1 MTIAA
6 LSFSADAKELA
17 LKPIERVIVKVN
29 KIAQDPLSARFVN
42 LTDNGNQDNE
52 FETQI
57 IENAITKTG
66 TLLALGFGEAGTEII
81 VSNVTKAGGEL
92 FLFFLFSIIPIQKR
106 IDPISSGKKIYAIFG
121 FTNIHN
127 FTIVTEQL

>member
-92 FLFFLFSIIPIQKR
+92 FLFFYL
-106 IDPISSGKKIYAIFG
+106 
-121 FTNIHN
+121 
-127 FTIVTEQL
+127 V